1 MKRFFTAILAAL
13 VALAAMTASAEMKI
27 SVSGTGEVMVA
38 ADTAVVTLG
47 VTLRDSDALMA
58 QTKVNETIERIRASL
73 IEQGFRK
80 EDINTDRIHMYAVY
94 DYSSDVGEITGY
106 NASSY
111 LAIRTNDMDVVGKII
126 DIAFAAGANSLD
138 GIQFSASDTTLARK
152 EAMIQAVQDAR
163 EKAEILASAVGM
175 TVTGI
180 ETVSEGSSFSFDSGL
195 NAFYKSV
202 DDMDVEEAAAGT
214 VVQAAK
220 LNVSCTVSMVFTADV
235 E

>member
-1 MKRFFTAILAAL
+1 MKRLFTFVMATVLILAVL
-13 VALAAMTASAEMKI
+13 SAAAETRI

-38 ADTAVVTLG
+38 ADTAVVSLG
-47 VTLRDSDALMA
+47 VTLRNGDALKA
-58 QTKVNETIERIRASL
+58 QTLVNETIERIRSSL
-73 IEQGFRK
+73 IAEGFSK
-80 EDINTDRIHMYAVY
+80 EDINTDRIYMYAVY
-94 DYSSDVGEITGY
+94 DYSSDVGEIVGY

-111 LAIRTNDMDVVGKII
+111 LAIRTNDMDAVGKII

-138 GIQFSASDTTLARK
+138 GIQFSASDTTLART

-163 EKAEILASAVGM
+163 NKAEILASANGM

-195 NAFYKSV
+195 NAFYK
-202 DDMDVEEAAAGT
+202 DEAPAAEESAAGT

-220 LNVSCTVSMVFTADV
+220 LNVSCTVNIVYTA